1 MLGYDGEMMYILP
14 FIGENFCVHTRKY
27 HNYLQEKSSDSA
39 IEPDDFSI
47 LFDNKIFHQP
57 DDNLS

>member
-1 MLGYDGEMMYILP
+1 MYILP

-47 LFDNKIFHQP
+47 LFDNKIFRQP